1 MTTTSRH
8 GQQPLP
14 AGTKTKDALPVV
26 LQSDFRKVIK
36 FNTWTRRI
44 YLHLISGQIIFQL
57 SGISKEDFRL
67 IDTIENE
74 YDATTAA
81 ALDAVQRRGEMVVRI
96 LDPRIHLTKTAT
108 DAAKK
113 FLMLQVS

>member
-1 MTTTSRH
+1 M
-8 GQQPLP
+8 
-14 AGTKTKDALPVV
+14 
-26 LQSDFRKVIK
+26 
-36 FNTWTRRI
+36 
-44 YLHLISGQIIFQL
+44 

-96 LDPRIHLTKTAT
+96 LDPRIHLTKTAS

-113 FLMLQVS
+113 FLMLQVSQHLAVNQRFTDI

>member
-1 MTTTSRH
+1 M
-8 GQQPLP
+8 
-14 AGTKTKDALPVV
+14 
-26 LQSDFRKVIK
+26 
-36 FNTWTRRI
+36 
-44 YLHLISGQIIFQL
+44 

-67 IDTIENE
+67 IDTIEND

-113 FLMLQVS
+113 FLMLQVSQYFDYETNSLLIYIHLTQFLLFCRIPII

>member
-1 MTTTSRH
+1 M
-8 GQQPLP
+8 
-14 AGTKTKDALPVV
+14 
-26 LQSDFRKVIK
+26 
-36 FNTWTRRI
+36 
-44 YLHLISGQIIFQL
+44 

-96 LDPRIHLTKTAT
+96 LDPRIHLTKTAS

-113 FLMLQVS
+113 FLMLQVNHKCTIIHKVLYVNAYFYNNSTGCQSYCKSC

>member
-1 MTTTSRH
+1 M
-8 GQQPLP
+8 
-14 AGTKTKDALPVV
+14 AFA
-26 LQSDFRKVIK
+26 
-36 FNTWTRRI
+36 
-44 YLHLISGQIIFQL
+44 QL

-96 LDPRIHLTKTAT
+96 LDPRIHLTKTAS

-113 FLMLQVS
+113 FLMLQVSSKDASVYIIDSTYDITTIY

>member
-1 MTTTSRH
+1 MFIR
-8 GQQPLP
+8 LLL
-14 AGTKTKDALPVV
+14 AIFLV
-26 LQSDFRKVIK
+26 L
-36 FNTWTRRI
+36 
-44 YLHLISGQIIFQL
+44 FQL

-96 LDPRIHLTKTAT
+96 LDPRIHLTKTAS

-113 FLMLQVS
+113 FLMLQVSNLRRICKSGLALMYAV